1 MTILNEQ
8 KIKKYCKK
16 YGYGFRYFHNIAII
30 TTGVDEWKLGAI
42 TTTENKKVT
51 DKILVEH
58 INKVGNRTGKMQF
71 HSQRYAYDLDYVFTN
86 IITPHETYDRVY
98 SKAFRIKELLI
109 TI

>member
-30 TTGVDEWKLGAI
+30 TTGVDEWGLEAI
-42 TTTENKKVT
+42 QTVEDGELI
-51 DKILVEH
+51 DKILVKH

-71 HSQRYAYDLDYVFTN
+71 HAQRYAYDLDYVFQN
-86 IITPHETYDRVY
+86 IVAPHETYDRVY
-98 SKAFRIKELLI
+98 SKAFKIRDILA